1 MLHGEEAGAP
11 RHLKERVAGIG
22 KCLGLRLE
30 FYFHIYIKYTCDEML
45 VVSCSFVSDS
55 L

>member
-1 MLHGEEAGAP
+1 MECSAVLHGEEAGAP

-30 FYFHIYIKYTCDEML
+30 FYFHIYIKYT
-45 VVSCSFVSDS
+45 
-55 L
+55 